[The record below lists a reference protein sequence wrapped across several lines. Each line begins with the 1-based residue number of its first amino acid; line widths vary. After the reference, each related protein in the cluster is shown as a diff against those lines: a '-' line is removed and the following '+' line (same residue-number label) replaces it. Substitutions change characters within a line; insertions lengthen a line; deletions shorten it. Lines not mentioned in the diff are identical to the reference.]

1 MLSKVVHTSA
11 VRQFLRVISFI
22 ERKSK
27 DFYRFNL
34 LGSGRQMT
42 FLFNLRC
49 LIFRKNMK
57 VSSEGNFYKLAYDS
71 RNLTDKRY
79 FVSPKS
85 LSWGYW
91 NGVETRAQSLTRAYF
106 LDQIEFNDGDLILD
120 CGAHIGDFF
129 LSLKN
134 LAVDFSYVAFEPS
147 PPEFECLTKN
157 IPSPHVVHN
166 FGLWDSD
173 GLLQF
178 YQSTNAADS
187 SFIKP
192 KKFELITKVQ
202 VKRIDQ
208 VESRKIKLL
217 KLEAEGGEL
226 EVLHGAKGILRN
238 IAYIAADLGF
248 ERGPNEE
255 NTIPT
260 VVNFLL
266 ANKFELKKA
275 IAPSRRETFLF
286 RNTEPLI
293 G

>member
-1 MLSKVVHTSA
+1 M
-11 VRQFLRVISFI
+11 QFLRVMSFI
-22 ERKSK
+22 TKKSK

-34 LGSGRQMT
+34 LGSRQRMT
-42 FLFNLRC
+42 FFFNLRC

-57 VSSEGNFYKLAYDS
+57 VSSKGNFYELAYGS
-71 RNLTDKRY
+71 RNLTEKRY

-91 NGVETRAQSLTRAYF
+91 NGVETRAQSLARAYF

-129 LSLKN
+129 LSLKS
-134 LAVDFSYVAFEPS
+134 LAVDFSYIAFEPS
-147 PPEFECLTKN
+147 SPEFECLAKN

-166 FGLWDSD
+166 FGLWNSD

-187 SFIKP
+187 SFIEP
-192 KKFELITKVQ
+192 KSFESITKIQ
-202 VKRIDQ
+202 VKQLDK
-208 VESRKIKLL
+208 VEFRKIKLL

-226 EVLHGAKGILRN
+226 EVLHGAKGILKN

-266 ANKFELKKA
+266 ANKFELIKA

-286 RNTEPLI
+286 KNTEPQI